1 MKQYWLVVPINI
13 TIDDRAGIIATRF
26 PDNAIPAAPAAAEE
40 EFNQANPREFVLPLQ
55 ARQREEQMGRG
66 LARDRN
72 QPARAANP
80 GPARD
85 QYGNPPGTEYGF
97 KMSRET
103 RAEICTAFTS
113 RVLAGEHAQEL
124 AAKSPGKQY
133 GVFECVDVFETTTP
147 TVIKKFWTDKGELA
161 VKEERQGE

>member
-26 PDNAIPAAPAAAEE
+26 PDNVIPAGAPAAVEE

-55 ARQREEQMGRG
+55 ARQ
-66 LARDRN
+66 RDRN

-161 VKEERQGE
+161 VKEDRQGE

>member
-1 MKQYWLVVPINI
+1 MKQYWLVVPISI

-26 PDNAIPAAPAAAEE
+26 PDNAIPAGAPAAVEE

-55 ARQREEQMGRG
+55 PAAERFVGREQNVN
-66 LARDRN
+66 RN
-72 QPARAANP
+72 RPARAANP
-80 GPARD
+80 NPARD